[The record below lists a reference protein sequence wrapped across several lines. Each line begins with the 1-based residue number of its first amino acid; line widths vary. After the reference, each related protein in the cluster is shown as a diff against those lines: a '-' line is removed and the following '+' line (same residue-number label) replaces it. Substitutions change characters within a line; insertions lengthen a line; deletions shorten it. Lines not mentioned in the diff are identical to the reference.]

1 MKEQLANIAQTS
13 RGSRT
18 PSQQSQVPAESR
30 LGSVAH
36 SHKSASSRESHT
48 RAPVDLGSSHVIDVH
63 PLSQAL
69 TKPFQFVTS
78 SQHSGVAASQSQG
91 GEKGK
96 ARGGPEQVQSLKKSA
111 KVTPSSPSQD
121 SGSTIRRGIKIISAT
136 APDNIYHPLGRGH
149 AIGKGLG

>member
-1 MKEQLANIAQTS
+1 MEVKDLYQANLNLMKADLEKMEKIRHYQAQQGVLEQEIAEKQCKQDVERLMKEQLANIVQTS

-36 SHKSASSRESHT
+36 SHKSVFSRESHT
-48 RAPVDLGSSHVIDVH
+48 RVPVDLGSSHVIDAR

-69 TKPFQFVTS
+69 TKPFQFATS
-78 SQHSGVAASQSQG
+78 SQHSGVVASQSQG

-96 ARGGPEQVQSLKKSA
+96 ARGGPE
-111 KVTPSSPSQD
+111 
-121 SGSTIRRGIKIISAT
+121 
-136 APDNIYHPLGRGH
+136 
-149 AIGKGLG
+149 